1 MSDHVPFDLVTKI
14 LLRLPVAA
22 ILRWR
27 GVCKRWQALIDST
40 EFSKLQLN
48 HSSST
53 TKNAFLFVLEDDGC
67 GNGDLH
73 FARYINGLRRE
84 TIPSFRSNPSPPA
97 QIGVITLIGSC
108 NGLVCFS
115 NDADMAI
122 ITNPATQQTH
132 VTPAIPNP
140 LMDLVSI
147 ADCVYRYGCG
157 FVYDSVSD
165 DYKVIKLHQML
176 MLGFDANGEDFHSEL
191 VIYGVRSNSSVSV
204 KFPYFLSAEKMGVF
218 VAGAIH
224 WVVHD
229 DRDRG
234 DLVVGFDLGLGE
246 CKEIPQPEYRNR
258 KSLKIRIGELENCL
272 CIFANYPGRGVDVWM
287 MKEYGVRESWSIMR
301 SIPHPGLCYDKRIR
315 PLGYSMTGQEI
326 LLQLDEKRLVWCDL
340 KKNPPGVDA
349 STEITVNGLKK
360 KKKKNKNKKKY
371 IDAIVCF
378 GSLVS
383 PGGMLPPKEQ
393 VKFDKQ
399 RKKRDGF
406 LSAGFKL
413 KL

>member
-1 MSDHVPFDLVTKI
+1 
-14 LLRLPVAA
+14 VAA

-176 MLGFDANGEDFHSEL
+176 MLGFDANG
-191 VIYGVRSNSSVSV
+191 
-204 KFPYFLSAEKMGVF
+204 
-218 VAGAIH
+218 
-224 WVVHD
+224 
-229 DRDRG
+229 
-234 DLVVGFDLGLGE
+234 
-246 CKEIPQPEYRNR
+246 
-258 KSLKIRIGELENCL
+258 
-272 CIFANYPGRGVDVWM
+272 
-287 MKEYGVRESWSIMR
+287 
-301 SIPHPGLCYDKRIR
+301 
-315 PLGYSMTGQEI
+315 QEI